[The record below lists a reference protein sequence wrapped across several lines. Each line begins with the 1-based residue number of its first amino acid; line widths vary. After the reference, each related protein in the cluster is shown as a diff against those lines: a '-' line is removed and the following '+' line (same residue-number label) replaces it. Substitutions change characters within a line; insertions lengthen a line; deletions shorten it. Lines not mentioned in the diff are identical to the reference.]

1 MRNPLLDK
9 EFLLKIREKIK
20 NNSQSAVAITDKG
33 NLFGAVEFYKLC
45 KKNNIKAIIGCELSI
60 SERSRFERVR
70 KAESISSIVLLVKNN
85 EGYKNLVKL
94 EEEAYLKGN
103 TYE

>member
-1 MRNPLLDK
+1 MGFVHLHVNTEFSLLYGECRLDK
-9 EFLLKIREKIK
+9 LCEKIK

-60 SERSRFERVR
+60 RER
-70 KAESISSIVLLVKNN
+70 
-85 EGYKNLVKL
+85 
-94 EEEAYLKGN
+94 
-103 TYE
+103 